1 MTNCQNHFLAPNV
14 KVQTR
19 PKEMLALSPWVA
31 SFPEKIKAYLNEK
44 YVNGE
49 ETGNKASRL
58 LTCWSWLSQLSIAT
72 NRSIFFSLSGN
83 KKETRR
89 ACIPQLGISRKFR

>member
-44 YVNGE
+44 YLNGE
-49 ETGNKASRL
+49 ETGNKAHRDCLLVGAGCLSSQLQQIAAYFSRL
-58 LTCWSWLSQLSIAT
+58 AAIKKKHGGPAFLSW
-72 NRSIFFSLSGN
+72 
-83 KKETRR
+83 E
-89 ACIPQLGISRKFR
+89 